1 MLAVDVLTPLGIAAS
16 RNKLS
21 SRQSRAEGR
30 RLSMLPTRR
39 PRRPASRTSVQP
51 TSAVYEPSDDL
62 LVVVAADA
70 ERLRSLSAGVCIE
83 IGCGSG
89 AVVTHLAKLLPV
101 GSAVVLA
108 SDVNPNAIDATAAT
122 ARQNGMAVQLVQM
135 DLLSA
140 LRPGVVDV
148 LVFNPPYVPTSEEEL
163 QHALDHADISAA
175 WAGGPRGRLVLD
187 RLLPQ
192 LGTLLSPRG
201 VFYLLGVRENAPDE
215 IAALLREQGFTARTI
230 AERRAQNERL
240 FVMAFSREGAGGE
253 REATT

>member
-1 MLAVDVLTPLGIAAS
+1 
-16 RNKLS
+16 
-21 SRQSRAEGR
+21 
-30 RLSMLPTRR
+30 MLPT
-39 PRRPASRTSVQP
+39 TTP
-51 TSAVYEPSDDL
+51 TPLPDLSHLGSADFQRVYEPSDDTYL
-62 LVVVAADA
+62 LVDALAADA